1 MKRSKI
7 KIENSKGHLLNA
19 FLELP
24 ANQKPDEYAIFAHCF
39 TCSSS
44 LVAVRNISR
53 QLTAH
58 GFGVLRFD
66 FTGLGLSEGEFIDS
80 HFSANV
86 QDLLDVHDY
95 MGKNYKSPVL
105 LIGHSLGGAAVIC
118 AGKEIEEVQAVA
130 TIGAPADVSHVK
142 KHFSHAIAEIEEKGE
157 VQADIGGRPFTI
169 NREFVEHFEKTDL
182 PNVVSLLKKPLLIMH
197 SPFDKIVG
205 IENAEKLYRHAY
217 HPKSFV
223 SLDKADHLLMKE
235 EDSLY
240 AGEVI
245 GAWVKRYFDR
255 RQVANLDTAGEQ
267 MVAHLDMEEYKY
279 TTKIQLNKHHL
290 IADEPES
297 IGGDDFGPSPYELLI
312 SALGA
317 CTTMTLKM
325 YARRKKWNLQEV
337 FVYISHEKTEPRTED
352 RDSKLKPDLF
362 KLKFRFIGDLNDDQ
376 KERLLEIAGKCP
388 VHRSLKSINYFESS
402 MIDQVL

>member
-1 MKRSKI
+1 MKRSKM

-53 QLTAH
+53 ELTAQ

-66 FTGLGLSEGEFIDS
+66 FTGLGLSEGEFVES

-86 QDLLDVHDY
+86 QDLLDVHQY
-95 MGKNYKSPVL
+95 MTQEYKAPAL

-118 AGKEIEEVQAVA
+118 AGKELSNVNAVA
-130 TIGAPADVSHVK
+130 TIGAPANVSHVK
-142 KHFSHAIAEIEEKGE
+142 KHFSHAIDEIDEKGE
-157 VQADIGGRPFTI
+157 VKANIGGRSFTI
-169 NREFVEHFEKTDL
+169 NREFVKHFEKTDL
-182 PNVVSLLKKPLLIMH
+182 LEVVSELKKPLLIMH

-205 IENAEKLYRHAY
+205 IDNAEKLYKHAY
-217 HPKSFV
+217 HPKSFI
-223 SLDKADHLLMKE
+223 SLDKADHLLMNE
-235 EDSLY
+235 DDSLY
-240 AGEVI
+240 VGEVI
-245 GAWVKRYFDR
+245 GAWVKRYFKRRKAAALDR
-255 RQVANLDTAGEQ
+255 AGEQ
-267 MVAHLDMEEYKY
+267 LVAHLDLEEYKY

-290 IADEPES
+290 VADEPES

-312 SALGA
+312 SALAA

-325 YARRKKWNLQEV
+325 YAKRKKWNLQEV
-337 FVYISHEKTEPRTED
+337 FVYISHEKTEPRNGDEEN
-352 RDSKLKPDLF
+352 KLKPDLF
-362 KLKFRFIGDLNDDQ
+362 KMKFRFIGELDKEQ
-376 KERLLEIAGKCP
+376 KERLVEIAGKCP
-388 VHRSLKSINYFESS
+388 VHRSLKSTNYFESS
-402 MIDQVL
+402 MIDQAL

>member
-7 KIENSKGHLLNA
+7 KIKNSKGHQLNA

-24 ANQKPDEYAIFAHCF
+24 ASQKPDEYAIFAHCF

-44 LVAVRNISR
+44 LAAVRNISR
-53 QLTAH
+53 ELTAH

-66 FTGLGLSEGEFIDS
+66 FTGLGLSEGEFTDS

-95 MGKNYKSPVL
+95 MAENYKAPVL

-118 AGKEIEEVQAVA
+118 ASNELSSVKAVA

-142 KHFSHAIAEIEEKGE
+142 RHFSHSLDEIEEKGE
-157 VQADIGGRPFTI
+157 VETHIGGRPFTI
-169 NREFVEHFEKTDL
+169 NKEFVEHFEKTDL
-182 PNVVSLLKKPLLIMH
+182 PDVVSQLKKPLLIMH

-205 IENAEKLYRHAY
+205 IENAEKLYKHAY

-223 SLDKADHLLMKE
+223 SLDKADHLLMNE

-240 AGEVI
+240 VGEVI
-245 GAWVKRYFDR
+245 GAWVKRYFER
-255 RQVANLDTAGEQ
+255 RQVATLDTAGEQ

-325 YARRKKWNLQEV
+325 YAKRKKWNLREV
-337 FVYISHEKTEPRTED
+337 FVYVSHEKTEPHNGD
-352 RDSKLKPDLF
+352 ADSKLKPDLF
-362 KLKFRFIGDLNDDQ
+362 KLKFRFVGELNEEQ

-388 VHRSLKSINYFESS
+388 IHRSLKSINYFESS
-402 MIDQVL
+402 MIDQAL

>member
-7 KIENSKGHLLNA
+7 KIKNSKGHLLNA

-24 ANQKPDEYAIFAHCF
+24 ANQKPDAYAIFAHCF

-44 LVAVRNISR
+44 LVAVRNISS

-66 FTGLGLSEGEFIDS
+66 FTGLGLSEGEFTDS

-86 QDLLDVHDY
+86 QDLLDVHEH
-95 MGKNYKSPVL
+95 MTEEYKAPAL

-118 AGKEIEEVQAVA
+118 AGKELSEVQAVA
-130 TIGAPADVSHVK
+130 TIGAPADIAHVK
-142 KHFSHAIAEIEEKGE
+142 KHFSHAIDEIEEKGE
-157 VQADIGGRPFTI
+157 VQANIGGRSFTI
-169 NREFVEHFEKTDL
+169 NREFVKHFEKTDL
-182 PNVVSLLKKPLLIMH
+182 KEVVSQLKKPLLIMH
-197 SPFDKIVG
+197 SPFDKIVN
-205 IENAEKLYRHAY
+205 IENAEKLYKHAY

-223 SLDKADHLLMKE
+223 SLDKADHLLMNE
-235 EDSLY
+235 DDSLY

-245 GAWVKRYFDR
+245 GAWVKRYFKRRKAAALDR
-255 RQVANLDTAGEQ
+255 AGEQ
-267 MVAHLDMEEYKY
+267 LVAHLDLEEYKY

-297 IGGDDFGPSPYELLI
+297 IGGDDFGPSPFELLV

-317 CTTMTLKM
+317 CTTMTIKM
-325 YARRKKWNLQEV
+325 YARRKKWDLREV
-337 FVYISHEKTEPRTED
+337 FVYISHEKTEPRNGD
-352 RDSKLKPDLF
+352 PGGKLKPDLF
-362 KLKFRFIGDLNDDQ
+362 ELKFRFIGNLDEKQ
-376 KERLLEIAGKCP
+376 KQRLVEIAGKCP
-388 VHRSLKSINYFESS
+388 VHRSLKSPNYFETS
-402 MIDQVL
+402 MIDQAL